1 MGETIPK
8 DTNHV
13 SLDAKLKDDWGVPLL
28 NVSVDYDNNDEKMKK
43 DFIEQLTE
51 MLTSAGFK
59 NIRRVNRP
67 PRTGI
72 RYPRNGRRPHGK

>member
-28 NVSVDYDNNDEKMKK
+28 NVSVDYD
-43 DFIEQLTE
+43 
-51 MLTSAGFK
+51 
-59 NIRRVNRP
+59 
-67 PRTGI
+67 
-72 RYPRNGRRPHGK
+72 